1 MIFHRFSLNFKN
13 KRYEQEYQCQ
23 NEKYQKNINRLNC
36 VVFMIFSLCI
46 NLEVYIYTNETITII
61 TAIFPILLAM
71 AALYKNTIKL
81 NQVKVFMFLAIIC
94 HVVLSASI
102 QYQKFRN
109 KIQSDQ
115 NFVFG
120 SLTGIIIGIVASGM
134 QQWYLKEFII
144 LIYIMITFFSAISQF
159 TFEQIALF
167 IPIIVI
173 EIILSNIIS
182 YYREMQSKM
191 QFYDQLVAKDTI
203 FDLKNLLQ
211 NNIPQSIFV
220 VSQKPKKQHQP
231 STVNCNNKQGN
242 EAVNSSCNNNNNN
255 NNNYNNNNNNENNHN
270 NLDLENNDHSRVSI
284 DCEDELVIN
293 FQNKY
298 FTDYQKKFN
307 FSYDVTSFLKMIK
320 IQSQS
325 QIQVAQ
331 PSAIKVLENSNIP
344 KSINTPYFGTSGQ
357 QSILDIIVQ
366 QIKDTANDKVSQNDP
381 LIRQR
386 RQTIAQDK
394 GFQLDNIKEYFNC
407 QYKQDPSAFIKPI
420 EPYKEK
426 RQSKKKKKNCM
437 MSEFRQFGRALSQ
450 ISFKNA
456 SANNTPRGT
465 IGNGI
470 NELQQQN
477 ANNLNI
483 SNIYN
488 ATKKRQSSKSPTPQ
502 ENAGAA
508 NQVNQKNEKIRRKCK
523 TVSLNNDNYKNSK
536 QRQMQQLQI
545 KTKIVNLNSQLL
557 KQNQNPST
565 QGLTINTKQNNSGL
579 VDKNQLQVQNPLQNI
594 SIYPNQTS
602 EIQSLSYQEQLSN
615 LPSAQVKQ
623 TNKLNQHHQTKQDAD
638 SFCNKQ
644 SRQSITSQNLQSN
657 IKHSAIHKSI
667 QANSHDAQ
675 RRSTQQPSQ
684 TNGGY
689 QMSSINNLS
698 NKYTN
703 KSENNLKSKQYPIL
717 YFDIQLVKCQ
727 WEEND
732 AVMVIMNDISE
743 KVMNLRLKEGDKYKD
758 EMLATVTH
766 NLKTPLNSMILLI
779 NKLLKKEKKN
789 KELKIISQSSN
800 MLLSMIM
807 DILDYQCIKR
817 KTFKLQIEA
826 FDILDVINEIKQ
838 LFQISADIKGLEINI
853 VNNIKNPDM
862 QLVLQDMD
870 RIKQIL
876 NNLVG
881 NAIKFTKKGSV
892 TIIIGYDTT
901 YSSEQTKQEQNTQNQ
916 LKDEQGSPK
925 LQINNNSAQNDE
937 KDAEKSV
944 KLNNYQR
951 IFQNNGVI
959 SIQVKDTGSG
969 IDQSLQQNLFKIFAT
984 HDHNNGS
991 TKHGVGLGLTVCR
1004 KLVKLIGPKRSLL
1017 LDSTP
1022 GHGSSFTF
1030 FIYQNLLTSPK
1041 QYTSELKNQI
1051 SPIIISSSQ
1060 ENNSINLQNQF
1071 SQNQNMSQASE
1082 SETHQQVPIFQK
1094 SLIHA
1099 KHQQTPPHSSAAE
1112 EGADTK
1118 NIIISSPKGSE
1129 KSPKRINQID
1139 SPLYKTDNIDTG
1151 VTPRNQQSIQFRSS
1165 DASLNH
1171 LIKDEKQQQS
1181 KFGKND
1187 QKPNRKKSNKLFQ
1200 GSQISLILDLNSPLQ
1215 EQKQFEKNYLSS
1227 FLNFTPRS
1235 NANYHQQNT
1244 VSTINNINQKL
1255 LSKRDSDNCH
1265 EGSSLRLIVGNNLL
1279 GSPKT
1284 TSTNIVFSAQKDKDF
1299 FSKQQARLKN
1309 RLVQQEDFD
1318 DTLIK
1323 SGEINDYVL
1332 SESYNKSPDKIL
1344 NYNLDF
1350 SPKGHRPFI
1359 QTPKKSLFNLDS
1371 KHLIYLKT
1379 NNQISMNNIHM
1390 IPQSSTSISIDR
1402 HFSHYP
1408 SNNLLATFHD
1418 YNKYEEKFQDNL
1430 EDEDF
1435 NFKPMKYLESQT
1447 NIGIEQNKIQQLPV
1461 KQSSSNKSDSEYQN
1475 SLQKQLY
1482 MSESPGVFP
1491 SLDKQI
1497 IEKDGESYSD
1507 NIQDDSQ
1514 NLSSSSS
1521 NYTGED
1527 GQSSNGED
1535 EQNLGD
1541 VEEEDD
1547 ESKEEEEDNM
1557 NLEGLFSNTINALI
1571 VDDTPFNIFVLKSF
1585 FQNCKNIKFSQAF
1598 DGKEAFE
1605 LYKEN
1610 KYDLVFMDLNMP
1622 IMDGFE
1628 SIALIRQ
1635 YEHQNNLKESIIFAV
1650 TAQDQIKDIQK
1661 CIDCGANGHIP
1672 KPVKLSLLYSSL
1684 YQYFKRR

>member
-13 KRYEQEYQCQ
+13 KRYEQEFQCQ
-23 NEKYQKNINRLNC
+23 NEKYQKNINKLNC

-46 NLEVYIYTNETITII
+46 NLEVYIYTKDAITII
-61 TAIFPILLAM
+61 TAVFPILLAM
-71 AALYKNTIKL
+71 AALYKNTKKL

-94 HVVLSASI
+94 HVILSASI
-102 QYQKFRN
+102 QYQRFRN

-144 LIYIMITFFSAISQF
+144 LIYIMITFCSAISQF

-182 YYREMQSKM
+182 YYKEMQSKM

-203 FDLKNLLQ
+203 YDLKNLLQ

-220 VSQKPKKQHQP
+220 VSQKPKRQHQP
-231 STVNCNNKQGN
+231 SATNCNNKQGN
-242 EAVNSSCNNNNNN
+242 EVVNSSCNNNNI
-255 NNNYNNNNNNENNHN
+255 NNNNENNHN
-270 NLDLENNDHSRVSI
+270 NLDLENNDHSRISI

-298 FTDYQKKFN
+298 FTEYQKKFN

-325 QIQVAQ
+325 QVQEAQ
-331 PSAIKVLENSNIP
+331 PPALKVLENSNMP
-344 KSINTPYFGTSGQ
+344 KSLNTPYFGTSGQ
-357 QSILDIIVQ
+357 QSILDVIVQ
-366 QIKDTANDKVSQNDP
+366 QIKDTATDKLSQNDP

-407 QYKQDPSAFIKPI
+407 QYKQDPSVFIQNKPM
-420 EPYKEK
+420 EPNKEK
-426 RQSKKKKKNCM
+426 RLSKKKKKNCV
-437 MSEFRQFGRALSQ
+437 MSEFRHFGRALSQ
-450 ISFKNA
+450 ISFKNT
-456 SANNTPRGT
+456 SVNNTPRGT
-465 IGNGI
+465 IGNGQ
-470 NELQQQN
+470 NEQSQQN
-477 ANNLNI
+477 PNNLNI

-488 ATKKRQSSKSPTPQ
+488 ATKKRQNSKSPTPQ
-502 ENAGAA
+502 ENAAAAIIA
-508 NQVNQKNEKIRRKCK
+508 NQASQKNEKIRRKCK
-523 TVSLNNDNYKNSK
+523 TVSLNSDNQKNIK

-545 KTKIVNLNSQLL
+545 KTKIVNLNSQVL
-557 KQNQNPST
+557 KQIQNPSN
-565 QGLTINTKQNNSGL
+565 QGQTSNSKQNNSGL
-579 VDKNQLQVQNPLQNI
+579 VDKNQLQVQQIPLQNI

-615 LPSAQVKQ
+615 LPSAQIKQ
-623 TNKLNQHHQTKQDAD
+623 TCKLNQHHQTKQEAE
-638 SFCNKQ
+638 SNKQ
-644 SRQSITSQNLQSN
+644 SRQSINSQNLQIN
-657 IKHSAIHKSI
+657 LKHSSIHKSI
-667 QANSHDAQ
+667 QVNNNNDAQ

-698 NKYTN
+698 YKYTN

-779 NKLLKKEKKN
+779 NKLLKKEKRN

-838 LFQISADIKGLEINI
+838 LYQITADIKGLEINI
-853 VNNIKNPDM
+853 VNNIQNPDM

-881 NAIKFTKKGSV
+881 NAIKFTKKGSI

-901 YSSEQTKQEQNTQNQ
+901 YSNDSIKKEQNSQDQ
-916 LKDEQGSPK
+916 LKDENNTPE
-925 LQINNNSAQNDE
+925 LQANNNSI
-937 KDAEKSV
+937 KTDAEKSV

-969 IDQSLQQNLFKIFAT
+969 IDHSLQQNLFKIFAT
-984 HDHNNGS
+984 HDHNDGS

-1004 KLVKLIGPKRSLL
+1004 KLVKLIGPRRSLL

-1022 GHGSSFTF
+1022 GIGSSFTF

-1071 SQNQNMSQASE
+1071 SQNQNMSQGSDN
-1082 SETHQQVPIFQK
+1082 ETHQQVPIFQK
-1094 SLIHA
+1094 SQIHT
-1099 KHQQTPPHSSAAE
+1099 KQQQTPPHNNSAADE
-1112 EGADTK
+1112 IADTK

-1129 KSPKRINQID
+1129 KSPKRMNQID

-1187 QKPNRKKSNKLFQ
+1187 QKPSRKKSNKLFQ

-1265 EGSSLRLIVGNNLL
+1265 EGSSLRLIVGNNNLN
-1279 GSPKT
+1279 SPNAV
-1284 TSTNIVFSAQKDKDF
+1284 STNIVFSAQKDKDF
-1299 FSKQQARLKN
+1299 FSKQQLRLKN
-1309 RLVQQEDFD
+1309 KMTQQEDYD
-1318 DTLIK
+1318 DALIR
-1323 SGEINDYVL
+1323 SGEINDYIL
-1332 SESYNKSPDKIL
+1332 SESYNKSPDKIF
-1344 NYNLDF
+1344 NQNLDF
-1350 SPKGHRPFI
+1350 SPKGFRPFI

-1379 NNQISMNNIHM
+1379 NNQISMNNIH
-1390 IPQSSTSISIDR
+1390 ILPQSSTSISIDK

-1418 YNKYEEKFQDNL
+1418 YNKYEEKFQDNF

-1435 NFKPMKYLESQT
+1435 NFRPMNMKYLESQT
-1447 NIGIEQNKIQQLPV
+1447 NIGLEQNRMQQLPV
-1461 KQSSSNKSDSEYQN
+1461 KHSSSNKSDSDNQN
-1475 SLQKQLY
+1475 SLQKQFY
-1482 MSESPGVFP
+1482 MSESHGAFP

-1507 NIQDDSQ
+1507 NVQDDSQ

-1521 NYTGED
+1521 YTEEGE
-1527 GQSSNGED
+1527 QYTNGEG

-1547 ESKEEEEDNM
+1547 ESKEDEDNM

-1628 SIALIRQ
+1628 SITLIRQ
-1635 YEHQNNLKESIIFAV
+1635 FEHQNNLKESIIFAV